1 MSLVR
6 GGVLAVVAVLG
17 FAVAERRGV
26 IGDPASEPSAAPA
39 ASGAALADAAPP
51 ARAERPIA
59 PDPFDDDAAM
69 AKHADKIANYTL
81 RAKVDPKAHTLHGEG
96 EIVWTNAS
104 DAPSD
109 ELWVHLYLNAFKN
122 QKTVNQRM
130 PLYGF
135 RGSGTPESWGWIK
148 VRSFVVKGMNDDKDV
163 WDKADKTSPG
173 DPDDETDIRVP
184 LPKTVAPGETLTIEV
199 TWDEALPTV
208 LERTG
213 FVDSFHMFGQWFPK
227 IARRERD
234 GVWKHFSFDHLS
246 EFYADF
252 GHYDVTIDVPE
263 GFVVGASA
271 TLREEKKENGRVIRR
286 FEQDDVHDFSFTAW
300 DKFQER
306 KDEHDGIAIRT
317 LYPPGHALNAEVE
330 VAAVEDAL
338 DRLGKAYG
346 RYPYD
351 HLTIVHPPDGAEE
364 AGGMEYPTLI
374 TTGGPWWLPHTGVKI
389 IQTTAVHELGHQWFY
404 GLVATDEHNWPFLDE
419 GVNSYAEIDVM
430 EARYPNES
438 ALKAFGLDV
447 GIPAVYR
454 ALSSDVELDAP
465 VAQPTTAFVSGN
477 DYGGL
482 VYERTSIILLTLGHV
497 YGDEA
502 VQRAVGR
509 YARKYRFQHPTPED
523 FIDSFRTTL
532 GDDVADTLH
541 AALFDRGT
549 VDFSV
554 DGFTSQLDEAPKGIF
569 GDPDHPAEA
578 PAGKPDEWRGEVLVR
593 RKGSLVFPVD
603 VEMIGQDGTKTRV
616 SWDGKG
622 SNTRLHYSGKSELVT
637 VVVDPEH
644 RVLLD
649 DNLSNNARTVRPKR
663 LSPRMLERAWW
674 LGELG
679 ISAVA
684 P

>member
-6 GGVLAVVAVLG
+6 GAALAAIAVLG
-17 FAVAERRGV
+17 FAFAEHRGRG
-26 IGDPASEPSAAPA
+26 GDAAPDASAAAPA
-39 ASGAALADAAPP
+39 ATDAPP
-51 ARAERPIA
+51 ARPARPIP

-69 AKHADKIANYTL
+69 AKHAEKVASYTL

-96 EIVWTNAS
+96 EISWTNAT
-104 DAPSD
+104 DAPTD

-163 WDKADKTSPG
+163 WEKADKTSPG

-184 LPKTVAPGETLTIEV
+184 LPNTVAPGDTLTIEV
-199 TWDEALPTV
+199 AWDETLPTV

-213 FVDSFHMFGQWFPK
+213 YEGSFHMFGQWFPK
-227 IARRERD
+227 IARREKNGD
-234 GVWKHFSFDHLS
+234 WKHFTFDHLS

-252 GHYDVTIDVPE
+252 GHYDVTIDVPD
-263 GFVVGASA
+263 GFIVGASG
-271 TLREEKKENGRVIRR
+271 TQREEKKEAGRVIRR

-300 DKFQER
+300 DKFHER
-306 KDEHDGIAIRT
+306 NDEHDGVAIRT
-317 LYPPGHALNAEVE
+317 LFPPGNEHNAEIE
-330 VAAVEDAL
+330 VADVEYAL

-374 TTGGPWWLPHTGVKI
+374 TTGGPWWLPYTGAKF

-438 ALKAFGLDV
+438 MLKAFGLDV
-447 GIPAVYR
+447 SIPAVYR
-454 ALSSDVELDAP
+454 ALSSDVEQDAP
-465 VAQPTTAFVSGN
+465 VAQPTTAFTSGS

-497 YGDEA
+497 YGEEA

-509 YARKYRFQHPTPED
+509 YARKQRFLHPTPDD
-523 FIDSFRTTL
+523 FIDAFRTTL

-541 AALFDRGT
+541 AALFDRAT

-554 DGFTSQLDEAPKGIF
+554 DGFTSHADEAPKGIF
-569 GDPDHPAEA
+569 GDPDHPAEP
-578 PAGKPDEWRGEVLVR
+578 PAGNPDAWRGEVLVR
-593 RKGSLVFPVD
+593 RKGELVFPVD
-603 VEMIGQDGTKTRV
+603 IEMIGQDGTKTRTT
-616 SWDGKG
+616 WDGKG
-622 SNTRLHYSGKSELVT
+622 SSTRLPYAGKSELVT

-649 DNLSNNARTVRPKR
+649 DNLGNNARTVRPRR
-663 LSPRMLERAWW
+663 LSPRTLERVWW

-679 ISAVA
+679 ISAVT

>member
-6 GGVLAVVAVLG
+6 GAVLAAVAVLG
-17 FAVAERRGV
+17 FAVAERRV
-26 IGDPASEPSAAPA
+26 AVSDPAPEASATA
-39 ASGAALADAAPP
+39 AADAAADAAPP
-51 ARAERPIA
+51 KPAARPIA
-59 PDPFDDDAAM
+59 PDPFDDDASM
-69 AKHADKIANYTL
+69 AKHAEKVASYTL

-104 DAPSD
+104 DKPTD

-122 QKTVNQRM
+122 QRTVNQRM

-163 WDKADKTSPG
+163 WEKADKTSPG

-184 LPKTVAPGETLTIEV
+184 LPETVAPGQTLTIAV
-199 TWDEALPTV
+199 AWDEALPSV

-213 FVDSFHMFGQWFPK
+213 FVGSFHMFGQWFPK
-227 IARRERD
+227 IARREPD

-252 GHYDVTIDVPE
+252 GHYDVSIDVPE

-271 TLREEKKENGRVIRR
+271 TQRDEKKENGRVIRH

-306 KDEHDGIAIRT
+306 KDEHDGVAIRT
-317 LYPPGHALNAEVE
+317 LYPPGNELDAEIE
-330 VAAVEDAL
+330 VADVEFGL
-338 DRLGKAYG
+338 DHLGKAYG

-351 HLTIVHPPDGAEE
+351 HLTIVHPPDDADE

-374 TTGGPWWLPHTGVKI
+374 TTGGPWWLPYTGVEV

-404 GLVATDEHNWPFLDE
+404 GLVATNEHAWPFLDE

-430 EARYPNES
+430 EARYPNHS
-438 ALKAFGLDV
+438 ALKALGLEV
-447 GIPAVYR
+447 SIPAIYR
-454 ALSSDVELDAP
+454 ALASDVELDAP
-465 VAQPTTAFVSGN
+465 VAQPTTAFASGA
-477 DYGGL
+477 DYCGL
-482 VYERTSIILLTLGHV
+482 VYEPTSIIHLTLGHV

-509 YARKYRFQHPTPED
+509 YARKYRFQHPTPDD
-523 FIDSFRTTL
+523 FIESFRTTL
-532 GDDVADTLH
+532 GDEVADALR

-554 DGFTSQLDEAPKGIF
+554 DGFTSHEDEASKGIF
-569 GDPDHPAEA
+569 GDPDHPATA
-578 PAGKPDEWRGEVLVR
+578 PAGKPDAWRGEVLVR
-593 RKGSLVFPVD
+593 RKGTLVFPVD
-603 VEMIGQDGTKTRV
+603 VEMLAQDGTKTRV
-616 SWDGKG
+616 TWDGKG
-622 SNTRLHYSGKSELVT
+622 SSTRLAYSGKSELVN

-649 DNLSNNARTVRPKR
+649 DNLSNNARTVRPRR
-663 LSPRMLERAWW
+663 LSPRTLERTWW

-679 ISAVA
+679 SRR
-684 P
+684 